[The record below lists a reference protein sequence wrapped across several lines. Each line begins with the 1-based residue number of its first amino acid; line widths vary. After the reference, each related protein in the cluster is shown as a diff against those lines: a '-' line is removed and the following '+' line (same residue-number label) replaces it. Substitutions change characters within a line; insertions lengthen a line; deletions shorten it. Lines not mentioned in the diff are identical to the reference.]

1 MNKQTKTL
9 LMVGG
14 GAVVAYLIYKAMTKP
29 TTSTTETTNGTTAPF
44 VNAMGRGS
52 MSRGMIRPTAPCKR
66 SPEVGDDSILADG
79 TKIYECCGSS
89 EIDGTGTKIYGTAK
103 GITPC
108 KKKGKKEDIFVT
120 NKSVRIFK

>member
-44 VNAMGRGS
+44 VNAIGVTYRGAK
-52 MSRGMIRPTAPCKR
+52 PKAKCKR
-66 SPEVGDDSILADG
+66 SPENYQVLTAQDG
-79 TKIYECCGSS
+79 SKVYECCGV
-89 EIDGTGTKIYGTAK
+89 GMYGTAP
-103 GITPC
+103 GQTPC
-108 KKKGKKEDIFVT
+108 LNVSQPKDTTFSQRTMSKGVFSK
-120 NKSVRIFK
+120 